1 MIRRLLLTAAA
12 TAFCLAAAAQYL
24 PVQPNPYGERP
35 VIVPV
40 PTTVAGVSDPVIR
53 LDEGWFR
60 KESPAEDFVSAATRP
75 AGFEP
80 FTLVN
85 PVWATRTP
93 NAVVG
98 FWRAAQIP
106 ARFAGQRIIL
116 RFAGTTHAASLW
128 VNGRHVRDHWGSYTS
143 WTADITDFVTPGQEA
158 HVALRLDERGT
169 GLAAFVRFSADIHGH
184 VDLYAVPQTHFRRM
198 RLHTDLDAAYRDATL
213 RLWLAFPQGA
223 GGSVC
228 VSLTDP
234 KGKRVPTAPASFRLP
249 EGMEEFQYELKVK
262 NPLKWDAEHPNLY
275 KLTLSLVDGRG
286 RTVETLERNVG
297 FRKLER
303 RGNQLLVNGQEV
315 KFRGI
320 WGVDDAKAMRDLNV
334 NHVRHKYMTE
344 EILDECDRYG
354 IYVLHENAV
363 DFAKFRGGESP
374 EFAWQ
379 WLALLQDMMERDY
392 NHPSVVMWGLG
403 NESYHGD
410 FTLQTHRYAK
420 FDDPDRQTMF
430 SWANRISPDEEI
442 PYDVY
447 SYHYAPFHKP
457 DLDLSRYGVSV
468 WHSPSL
474 LLDRPDAPAM
484 PVLVDESTHV
494 TISTVE
500 AGRDPNVRNFWGES
514 IKHSWDVCWNT
525 PGALGLD
532 QFGMFTDIP
541 AWDMPEQWLMRKA
554 YSPFVITR
562 RDYALPAPGQPL
574 AVEAENRF
582 CHTDLSEVSIE
593 WKTPRESGVVKGPKA
608 PPHAKGTFYIPA
620 RDLRKGDTVEL
631 AVKRADGVQ
640 VDEYKLTVGA
650 EPFRL
655 PALSATAPKVEETP
669 DVIRVSGRDFVLTFD
684 KWGGQIASLVY
695 QGETVLTGGPH
706 LQVLGSNLSI
716 GEFWPQSVAVRTE
729 GSEAVIDLDVI
740 YSPIAGAFQI
750 RIDGNGLMTVHYTV
764 KHLPD
769 PPPAVTTIPW
779 GSCHY
784 GGYTEVGVVFTL
796 PGGVDRLQWDRRGL
810 WTTYPEDHIGREQ
823 GVAYR
828 TVAQPRERVW
838 GELSRDFN
846 WMGGS
851 LAQSSASNDFRASKE
866 YIRTAEALLGGRT
879 VGIQVLS
886 EEQDAVRLEAP
897 RFGAGNI
904 SLYINNLWNYPTLGV
919 GNWMKPAVII
929 GDGYTNTV
937 HLCPVDITK
946 QP

>member
-1 MIRRLLLTAAA
+1 MKRLFIILA
-12 TAFCLAAAAQYL
+12 TTMLAAAAASAQYL
-24 PVQPNPYGERP
+24 PVEPNPYGERP
-35 VIVPV
+35 VIIPAPASVPG
-40 PTTVAGVSDPVIR
+40 VAEPVIS
-53 LDEGWFR
+53 LDEGWYR
-60 KESPAEDFVSAATRP
+60 KESPAADFQTAVSMP

-98 FWRAAQIP
+98 FWRSVRIP
-106 ARFAGQRIIL
+106 ADFAGQRVIL
-116 RFAGTTHAASLW
+116 RFDGTTHAAKLW
-128 VNGRHVRDHWGSYTS
+128 VNGRYVRDHWGSYTS
-143 WTADITDFVTPGQEA
+143 WTADITDCVTPGQEA
-158 HVALRLDERGT
+158 RIALQLDERPE
-169 GLAAFVRFSADIHGH
+169 GLAAYVRFSADIHGH
-184 VDLYAVPQTHFRRM
+184 VSLYAVPQTHFERL
-198 RLHTDLDAAYRDATL
+198 RLHTALDAAYKDATL
-213 RLWLAFPQGA
+213 RLWLSFPQGSA
-223 GGSVC
+223 GSVR
-228 VSLTDP
+228 VALTDP
-234 KGKRVPTAPASFRLP
+234 KGKKVATAPASFKLP
-249 EGMEEFQYELKVK
+249 ADIPEFQYELKVK

-275 KLTLSLVDGRG
+275 KLTLSLVDARG
-286 RTVETLERNVG
+286 KVVETVEKNVG
-297 FRKLER
+297 FRQLER
-303 RGNQLLVNGQEV
+303 RGNQLFVNGQEV

-320 WGVDDAKAMRDLNV
+320 WGVDDARKMVELNV

-344 EILDECDRYG
+344 EILDDCDRNG
-354 IYVLHENAV
+354 VYVLHENAV

-374 EFAWQ
+374 EYAWQ

-392 NHPSVVMWGLG
+392 SHPSVVMWGLG
-403 NESYHGD
+403 NESYQSPAI
-410 FTLQTHRYAK
+410 LQTHKYAK

-430 SWANRISPDEEI
+430 SWANRIGHDEEI
-442 PYDVY
+442 PYDIY

-514 IKHSWDVCWNT
+514 IKHSWEVCWNT

-554 YSPFVITR
+554 YSPFVIAE
-562 RDYALPAPGQPL
+562 RDYALPAAGQPL

-582 CHTDLSEVSIE
+582 SHTDLSEVSIE

-608 PPHAKGTFYIPA
+608 APRQKGTFYIPA
-620 RDLRKGDTVEL
+620 KNWQAGDIVEL

-640 VDEYKLTVGA
+640 VDEYNLRVGA
-650 EPFRL
+650 EKFRL
-655 PALSATAPKVEETP
+655 PALSAAPPRVEETP
-669 DVIRVSGRDFVLTFD
+669 DVIRVSGRDFTLTFD

-695 QGETVLTGGPH
+695 KGETVLTGGPH
-706 LQVLGSNLSI
+706 LQVLGSNLSL
-716 GEFWPQSVAVRTE
+716 GEYWPQSVAVRTE

-784 GGYTEVGVVFTL
+784 GGYTEVGVVFNV
-796 PGGVDRLQWDRRGL
+796 PGTADRLQWDRKGL
-810 WTTYPEDHIGREQ
+810 WTTYPEDHIGRER
-823 GVAYR
+823 GVAYK
-828 TVAQPRERVW
+828 TVAEPRERVW
-838 GELSRDFN
+838 GALSYDFN
-846 WMGGS
+846 WMGGN
-851 LAQSSASNDFRASKE
+851 LAPRSTVTNDFRASKE
-866 YIRTAEALLGGRT
+866 YIRTAELLLAGTT
-879 VGIQVLS
+879 VGIQALS
-886 EEQDAVRLEAP
+886 EEKDAVRVEAP
-897 RFGAGNI
+897 RYGTGAL

-929 GDGYTNTV
+929 GDGYCNTV
-937 HLCPVDITK
+937 HLRPIDIT
-946 QP
+946 Q

>member
-1 MIRRLLLTAAA
+1 MSRITILTVA
-12 TAFCLAAAAQYL
+12 TALLCLNATAQYL

-35 VIVPV
+35 IIVPT
-40 PTTVAGVSDPVIR
+40 PASVAGIAEPVIS

-60 KESPAEDFVSAATRP
+60 RESPSEDFTSATSLP

-80 FTLVN
+80 FSLVN

-93 NAVVG
+93 NALVG
-98 FWRAAQIP
+98 FWRSVRIP
-106 ARFAGQRIIL
+106 ASFAGQRVIL
-116 RFAGTTHAASLW
+116 HFDGTTHAASLW
-128 VNGRHVRDHWGSYTS
+128 VNGRHVRDHWGAYTS

-158 HVALRLDERGT
+158 CVALRLDERSE

-184 VDLYAVPQTHFRRM
+184 VSLYAVPQTYFRRV
-198 RLHTDLDAAYRDATL
+198 RLHTDLDAAYRDAML
-213 RLWLAFPQGA
+213 RLWLAFPQGSK
-223 GGSVC
+223 GSVR
-228 VSLTDP
+228 VSLTGPD
-234 KGKRVPTAPASFRLP
+234 GKRLATTPTSFRLP
-249 EGMEEFQYELKVK
+249 EGLDEFQYELKVK
-262 NPLKWDAEHPNLY
+262 NPRKWDAEHPNLY
-275 KLTLSLVDGRG
+275 KLTLSLTDARG
-286 RTVETLERNVG
+286 KVVETVEKNVG

-303 RGNQLLVNGQEV
+303 RGNQLFVNGQEV

-320 WGVDDAKAMRDLNV
+320 WGVDDAETMRSLNV

-344 EILDECDRYG
+344 EILDECDRCG
-354 IYVLHENAV
+354 IYVLDENAV

-374 EFAWQ
+374 EYAWQ

-392 NHPSVVMWGLG
+392 SHPSVVMWGLG
-403 NESYHGD
+403 NESYNGD

-442 PYDVY
+442 PYDIY
-447 SYHYAPFHKP
+447 SFHYAPFHKP

-474 LLDRPDAPAM
+474 LLDRADAPAM

-514 IKHSWDVCWNT
+514 IKHSWEVCWNT
-525 PGALGLD
+525 PGALGMD

-554 YSPFVITR
+554 YSPFVIAQ
-562 RDYALPAPGQPL
+562 RDYPLPAPGQPL

-593 WKTPRESGVVKGPKA
+593 WKTPRESGVVKGPKTA
-608 PPHAKGTFYIPA
+608 PRGKGTFYIPA
-620 RDLRKGDTVEL
+620 RQWKAGDVVEL

-640 VDEYKLTVGA
+640 VDEYRLNVGTG
-650 EPFRL
+650 PFRL
-655 PALSATAPKVEETP
+655 PALSATPPKVEE
-669 DVIRVSGRDFVLTFD
+669 DANEIRVSGRDFVLTFD

-695 QGETVLTGGPH
+695 KGETVLTGGPH
-706 LQVLGSNLSI
+706 LQVLGSNLSL
-716 GEFWPQSVAVRTE
+716 GEFWPQSVAVHTE

-769 PPPAVTTIPW
+769 PPPPVTTIPW

-784 GGYTEVGVVFTL
+784 GGYTEVGVVFNV
-796 PGGVDRLQWDRRGL
+796 PGEVDRIRWDRRGL
-810 WTTYPEDHIGREQ
+810 WTTYPEDHPGREQ
-823 GVAYR
+823 GIAYK
-828 TVAQPRERVW
+828 TVASPRERVW
-838 GELSRDFN
+838 GDLNYDFN
-846 WMGGS
+846 WMGGN
-851 LAQSSASNDFRASKE
+851 LARSNVTNDFRGSKE
-866 YIRTAEALLGGRT
+866 YIRTADVLLGGKS

-886 EEQDAVRLEAP
+886 EERDAVRLEPP
-897 RFGAGNI
+897 RYGNGTI
-904 SLYINNLWNYPTLGV
+904 SMYINNLWNYPTLGV
-919 GNWMKPAVII
+919 GNWMKPAILI
-929 GDGYTNTV
+929 GDGYSNTV
-937 HLCPVDITK
+937 HLRPVEVVD
-946 QP
+946 

>member
-1 MIRRLLLTAAA
+1 MIRHFLLSAAA
-12 TAFCLAAAAQYL
+12 ALLCLGAAAQYL
-24 PVQPNPYGERP
+24 PVQPNPYGDRP
-35 VIVPV
+35 VLVPV
-40 PTTVAGVSDPVIR
+40 PATVAGVPDPVIG
-53 LDEGWFR
+53 LDEGWLR
-60 KESPAEDFVSAATRP
+60 KESPAEDFVSATATP
-75 AGFEP
+75 EGFAP

-98 FWRAAQIP
+98 FLRTVRIP
-106 ARFAGQRIIL
+106 ANFAGKRVIL
-116 RFAGTTHAASLW
+116 RFDGTTHEASLW
-128 VNGRHVRDHWGSYTS
+128 VNGRHVRDHWGAYIS

-158 HVALRLDERGT
+158 RLALRLDERSIGV
-169 GLAAFVRFSADIHGH
+169 GAFVRFSADIHGH
-184 VDLYAVPQTHFRRM
+184 VKLYAVPQTHFSRV

-213 RLWLAFPQGA
+213 RLWLAFPA
-223 GGSVC
+223 GSKGSVR
-228 VSLTDP
+228 VNLTGPD
-234 KGKRVPTAPASFRLP
+234 GKRIATSPASFRLP
-249 EGMEEFQYELKVK
+249 EGMDEFQYDLKVK
-262 NPLKWDAEHPNLY
+262 NPRKWDSEHPNLY
-275 KLTLSLVDGRG
+275 RLTLSLCDAGGKVVE
-286 RTVETLERNVG
+286 TVEKNVG

-303 RGNQLLVNGQEV
+303 RGNQLFVNGQEV

-320 WGVDDAKAMRDLNV
+320 WGVDDAKKMVELNV

-344 EILDECDRYG
+344 EILDACDRYG
-354 IYVLHENAV
+354 IYVLDENAV
-363 DFAKFRGGESP
+363 DFAKFRNGESP
-374 EFAWQ
+374 EYAWQ
-379 WLALLQDMMERDY
+379 WLAMIQDMMERDY
-392 NHPSVVMWGLG
+392 SHPSVVMWGLG

-430 SWANRISPDEEI
+430 SWANRISHDEEI
-442 PYDVY
+442 PYDIY

-514 IKHSWDVCWNT
+514 IKHSWEVCWNT

-554 YSPFVITR
+554 YSPFVIAE
-562 RDYALPAPGQPL
+562 RDYALPDPGESL
-574 AVEAENRF
+574 AIEAENRF
-582 CHTDLSEVSIE
+582 NHTDLSEVSIE

-608 PPHAKGTFYIPA
+608 GPHEKGIFYIPA
-620 RDLRKGDTVEL
+620 KQWQAGDVVEL

-640 VDEYKLTVGA
+640 VDEYSLRVGA
-650 EPFRL
+650 DKFRL
-655 PALSATAPKVEETP
+655 PALSAAPPRVEETP
-669 DVIRVSGRDFVLTFD
+669 DVIRVSGRDFTLTFD

-695 QGETVLTGGPH
+695 KGQMVLTGGPH
-706 LQVLGSNLSI
+706 LQVLGSNLAL
-716 GEFWPQSVAVRTE
+716 GEYWPQSVAVRTE

-769 PPPAVTTIPW
+769 PPPPVTTIPW

-784 GGYTEVGVVFTL
+784 GGYTEVGVAFTV
-796 PGGVDRLQWDRRGL
+796 PGAMDRLQWDRRAL
-810 WTTYPEDHIGREQ
+810 WTTYPQDHPGREK
-823 GVAYR
+823 GVAYK
-828 TVAQPRERVW
+828 TVASPRERVW
-838 GELSRDFN
+838 GELSYDFN
-846 WMGGS
+846 WMGGN
-851 LAQSSASNDFRASKE
+851 LARSNVTNDFRGSKE
-866 YIRTAEALLGGRT
+866 YIRTAEVLLAGTT
-879 VGIQVLS
+879 VGIQALS
-886 EEQDAVRLEAP
+886 EEQDAVRVEAP
-897 RFGAGNI
+897 RYGAGDMT
-904 SLYINNLWNYPTLGV
+904 LYINNLWNYPTLGV

-929 GDGYTNTV
+929 GDGYRNTV
-937 HLCPVDITK
+937 RLRPIDIT
-946 QP
+946 Q